1 MAFNMSAWSIRHPL
15 PPIVMAAAIVVL
27 GCISFS
33 KLPVTRMPNVDVPVI
48 SVTVAQFGAAPAEL
62 ESRVTKI
69 VEDAVAGVTGTH
81 HINSVITDGISN
93 TTILFHLETN
103 TDRALNDVKDAVTS
117 IRANLPRGIEE
128 PLIQRVDIAGLPILT
143 YAAIAPGKT
152 PEQLSW
158 FVDDVVIRALQGV
171 RGVARVDRI
180 GSVEREIRVG
190 LDPVRLQSVGLT
202 PLDVSRQLRGSN
214 VDLAGGRA
222 EIGGRDQAIR
232 TLAGAKTVADLGATR
247 IALPAS
253 GEVRLD
259 DLGLITDTI
268 AEPRTFA
275 RFDGAPVV
283 GFNILRAK
291 GASDVTLA
299 EAVAARID
307 TIKAANPEVGLK
319 LIDTSVTHT
328 IGNYASAMDTL
339 YEGAILAVIVVFLF
353 LRDWRATIIAA
364 VTLPLSIFPAFWVMY
379 LLGFSLNVV
388 TLLAIT
394 LSTGILVDDAIVEI
408 ENIVRHI
415 RMGKSPYQAALE
427 AADEIGLAVIA
438 ISLAIVAV
446 FIPASFMPSVPGQF
460 FKQFGITVSV
470 QVLFS
475 LLCAR
480 MITPMLAAYFLR
492 PHQHEE
498 KSDGRT
504 MRLYTRLV
512 TGAVRY
518 RFITVILGLIFFAA
532 SLAGASLSADRLS
545 TCHGYCA
552 LDARHRT
559 SSRLAAL
566 RHRRGDRYHR

>member
-48 SVTVAQFGAAPAEL
+48 SVTVAQVGAPPAEL

-232 TLAGAKTVADLGATR
+232 TLAGAKTVADIGATR

-328 IGNYASAMDTL
+328 IGNYDV
-339 YEGAILAVIVVFLF
+339 GDGHAV
-353 LRDWRATIIAA
+353 
-364 VTLPLSIFPAFWVMY
+364 
-379 LLGFSLNVV
+379 
-388 TLLAIT
+388 
-394 LSTGILVDDAIVEI
+394 
-408 ENIVRHI
+408 
-415 RMGKSPYQAALE
+415 
-427 AADEIGLAVIA
+427 
-438 ISLAIVAV
+438 
-446 FIPASFMPSVPGQF
+446 
-460 FKQFGITVSV
+460 
-470 QVLFS
+470 
-475 LLCAR
+475 
-480 MITPMLAAYFLR
+480 
-492 PHQHEE
+492 
-498 KSDGRT
+498 
-504 MRLYTRLV
+504 
-512 TGAVRY
+512 
-518 RFITVILGLIFFAA
+518 
-532 SLAGASLSADRLS
+532 
-545 TCHGYCA
+545 
-552 LDARHRT
+552 
-559 SSRLAAL
+559 
-566 RHRRGDRYHR
+566 